1 MNEELT
7 NGQRRAIEAL
17 MLTNTMTEAAKR
29 AKVTERSIYN
39 WMKQDRFQTVL
50 RQARR
55 DALAQ
60 TTTHLQQMTA
70 RAVRTLGDVLED
82 ENASS
87 ASRVSAARLTLDMMY
102 HGAALDDIVERL
114 KTVEKTQ
121 LAELKR

>member
-7 NGQRRAIEAL
+7 NGQRRAIETL
-17 MLTNTMTEAAKR
+17 MLTNTMAEAAKM
-29 AKVTERSIYN
+29 AKVTQRSIYN

-60 TTTHLQQMTA
+60 TTTRLQQMTA
-70 RAVRTLGDVLED
+70 QAVHTLGDVMED
-82 ENASS
+82 ENASH
-87 ASRVSAARLTLDMMY
+87 AGRVSAARLTLDMMY

-121 LAELKR
+121 LDELRR